1 MKRIQGKR
9 LLALHAVQHYL
20 SDEAGAHAA
29 ALADLV
35 PRTMRTRLDDGLTA
49 LAQVAEQLDAHARLA
64 RGAMARQRA
73 LRTALLRDHLT
84 LLTRIARL
92 HVAEEPALVALT
104 TLGRRLPA
112 EQLAAHAR
120 GMAHAAEG
128 HAALFIREGCRPTF
142 VAELHAAVDA
152 FLATLHERAEHR
164 AQGRAATVALRTGLA
179 RARQVVEV
187 IDGILQSALAHDP
200 DRLAGWTLVKRVP
213 RVRHAPRQAEESDV
227 VDVAHA
233 DAVEPV
239 EAVEA
244 VELVEAVEDVEALEV
259 LEVLEVVEVAE
270 AAAVATAPSHA
281 SSFVLSLVPAWFASR
296 LRPMHRVPLAA
307 PLERV
312 SVRTEGG
319 ERDGPV
325 SWMSRSHAQI
335 ATRRVARTG

>member
-227 VDVAHA
+227 VDVACA
-233 DAVEPV
+233 EVAEVA
-239 EAVEA
+239 EAVE
-244 VELVEAVEDVEALEV
+244 VVEAVEDVEVA
-259 LEVLEVVEVAE
+259 EVVEVVE

-312 SVRTEGG
+312 SVRTGGG